1 MDITLEKLLDAARA
15 LEISETK
22 ASDMETPE
30 TVNYV
35 KQPEYNRGELVINV
49 EMNFRM
55 MVIVLRNWENAT
67 NVMNLDIM
75 VDSVRINSILIQRRV
90 VWIKKGWNKK
100 PKMKISR
107 NTVVNQVYTDNTKC
121 EDESS
126 SDEY

>member
-15 LEISETK
+15 LEISATK

-67 NVMNLDIM
+67 DVMNLDIM
-75 VDSVRINSILIQRRV
+75 LDSVRINSILIQRRV

>member
-49 EMNFRM
+49 EMNFRI

-67 NVMNLDIM
+67 DVMNLDIM
-75 VDSVRINSILIQRRV
+75 LDSVRINSILIQRRV